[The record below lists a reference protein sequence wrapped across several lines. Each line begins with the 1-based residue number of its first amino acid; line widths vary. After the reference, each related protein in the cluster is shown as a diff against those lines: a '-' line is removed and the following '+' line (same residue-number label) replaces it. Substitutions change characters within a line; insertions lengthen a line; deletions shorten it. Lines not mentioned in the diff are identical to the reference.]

1 MDPIKDIQ
9 DLFPWVPNAH
19 DIRVEVKE
27 GRAGGNGPVVHD
39 RARIVEGTDKDPQKL
54 KLKKTDGEITNVK
67 NSDIER
73 QRYFSWEFLKWR
85 WQDYM
90 MVFEAGDGKYMPLRF
105 ADLMDLDDDL
115 ESLEN
120 FKEAL
125 EDVDLEE
132 LDEETLEELDLDV
145 EKFQEKLDE
154 LSNRQVLMAEAD
166 YQRRWDDATES
177 QIENT
182 MDAWNKNTKLE
193 KYLAPAVLVIVIV
206 GQIIMLRQFSSAI
219 ASQNEKLTTLVQN
232 AGSSSMLLIGGPSA
246 YWKFQDLKNSVS
258 ESLSGLREKVF

>member
-1 MDPIKDIQ
+1 MEPIKDLQ
-9 DLFPWVPNAH
+9 DLIPFVPNAN
-19 DIRVEVKE
+19 DIRVEVHK
-27 GRAGGNGPVVHD
+27 GRAGGNEPIFHD
-39 RARIVEGTDKDPQKL
+39 RARIIQGTDKDPQKL
-54 KLKKTDGEITNVK
+54 KLKKVDGEVINVK
-67 NSDIER
+67 NSDIYR

-90 MVFEAGDGKYMPLRF
+90 EVFEAGDGKYMPLRF
-105 ADLMDLDDDL
+105 ADLMDLDEELQDVED
-115 ESLEN
+115 
-120 FKEAL
+120 FKDAL

-132 LDEETLEELDLDV
+132 LDEETLENLDLDPDQV
-145 EKFQEKLDE
+145 QEKLEE
-154 LSNRQVLMAEAD
+154 LSNRQLLMAEAD

-219 ASQNEKLTTLVQN
+219 ASQNEKLTSLVQN
-232 AGSSSMLLIGGPSA
+232 VGSSSMLLIGGPSV